1 MNMSDLNAMDPYK
14 IRGYIRAYGH
24 FYPGDYP
31 VGSRIETA
39 RVRGVV
45 MWSYHSL
52 LRGLIYVMV
61 SGKRTVEVAAR
72 YVCCPVWEE

>member
-1 MNMSDLNAMDPYK
+1 MNMSDLNTMDPHEVL
-14 IRGYIRAYGH
+14 GYTRMYGH

-39 RVRGVV
+39 RVRGHVV
-45 MWSYHSL
+45 WSYHSAW
-52 LRGLIYVMV
+52 RGLMYVMQ

-72 YVCCPVWEE
+72 YVCNPIWEE

>member
-24 FYPGDYP
+24 FHPGDFP
-31 VGSRIETA
+31 LGSSIGTA
-39 RVRGVV
+39 HVQGVV
-45 MWSYHSL
+45 VWSYHSAW
-52 LRGLIYVMV
+52 RGLVYVLL

-72 YVCCPVWEE
+72 YVCCVGA